1 LTVFFRAYNEPRAW
15 VIRFNAWLD
24 RVLPPDPDVRQQL
37 RIRIFRVIGGA
48 CLLLGLNYI
57 LFRATSSLNYAALW
71 FAIPLLIA
79 EAYSLFDTVLF
90 VVMMWQP
97 RRRVTPKARP
107 DLTVDV
113 FITTYSEEIELVAET
128 ARAAM
133 KIRYP
138 HRTWVLDDGKRAEM
152 KQVCD
157 AIGCGYITRGPE
169 WDNRPRHAKAGNVNN
184 ALMQTDGAFIL
195 ILDADQ
201 IPEPEILDRTLGYFD
216 DPQVAFVQTPQYFYN
231 VTDGDPFGSQAPL
244 FYGPIQEGKDGW
256 NSAFFCG
263 SNAVLRR
270 EALFQLGLVTYIDE
284 MQTAFSDV
292 LNELPLQVGRVKQRY
307 RRAARH
313 VTVNAEVALRQMR
326 ENAPLIHVLDTFNAG
341 VREAQNMII
350 AEDLAAIVADLEAIA
365 ALDATQDDAAHAAL
379 IASVQEELTQSLP
392 AIATTLAETA
402 APRRETLGIPDRLDH
417 MMEMATN
424 EALDVQPLATFTITE
439 DMATAMRLHS
449 LGWKSVFHNEIL
461 ARGLAPEDLASTF
474 GQRLRWG
481 AGTIQVFLHENPLKL
496 KGLSLPQRLQYF
508 TTVYSYFSGFT
519 SVIYLVAPIIY
530 LLTGISPVQS
540 FAGEFL
546 WRIIP
551 YLILN
556 KIMFRYVA
564 WGLDVFRG
572 EQYSLALFPLWIRA
586 VITVFSGEKLTFKV
600 TPKSRQSGV
609 FLNLVIPQLAIT
621 VLLVL
626 SSLYGLLGLALG
638 WRQDT
643 TGVIINVIW
652 AAYDIWMLSVVLKAA
667 VYSPAQAAS

>member
-1 LTVFFRAYNEPRAW
+1 VFFRAYNQPRAW
-15 VIRFNAWLD
+15 VLRFEAWLD
-24 RVLPPDPDVRQQL
+24 RVLPPDPEVRQQL
-37 RIRIFRVIGGA
+37 RQRIFRVIGGA

-57 LFRATSSLNYAALW
+57 LFRATSSLNYRALW
-71 FAIPLLIA
+71 FAVPLLIA

-90 VVMMWQP
+90 VIMMWQP
-97 RRRVTPKARP
+97 RRRVTPKAP
-107 DLTVDV
+107 SGKAVDV
-113 FITTYSEEIELVAET
+113 FITTYSEEIDLVTET
-128 ARAAM
+128 ARAAL

-138 HRTWVLDDGKRAEM
+138 HRTWVLDDGKRPEM
-152 KQVCD
+152 KRVCD
-157 AIGCGYITRGPE
+157 EIGCGYITRGPE
-169 WDNRPRHAKAGNVNN
+169 WENRPRHAKAGNVNN
-184 ALMQTDGAFIL
+184 ALMQTDGEFIL

-201 IPEPEILDRTLGYFD
+201 IPEPEILHRTLGYFE
-216 DPQVAFVQTPQYFYN
+216 DPAVAFVQTPQYFYN

-270 EALFQLGLVTYIDE
+270 EALFQLGLVTYIDD
-284 MQTAFSDV
+284 MQAAFSGL
-292 LNELPLQVGRVKQRY
+292 LNELPLQVGRVHHRY
-307 RRAARH
+307 RRAARL
-313 VTVNAEVALRQMR
+313 VTASAETALHNLRQ
-326 ENAPLIHVLDTFNAG
+326 NAPLISVLDTFNAS
-341 VREAQNMII
+341 VRDAQNMIVE
-350 AEDLAAIVADLEAIA
+350 EDLTAIVADLEAIA
-365 ALDATQDDAAHAAL
+365 LLEQQDNVDHAAL
-379 IASVQEELTQSLP
+379 VATVKDQLKQALP
-392 AIATTLAETA
+392 AMATTLAETA
-402 APRRETLGIPDRLDH
+402 APRREALGIPERLDR
-417 MMEMATN
+417 MMEMVTN

-449 LGWKSVFHNEIL
+449 LGWKSVFHSEIL

-481 AGTIQVFLHENPLKL
+481 AGTIQVFLHENPLKR
-496 KGLSLPQRLQYF
+496 KGLTLPQRLQYF

-519 SVIYLVAPIIY
+519 SVIYLIAPIIY

-540 FAGEFL
+540 YAGEFL

-586 VITVFSGEKLTFKV
+586 VITVFSGEKLTFNV

-609 FLNLVIPQLAIT
+609 FLNLVIPQLTIT

-626 SSLYGLLGLALG
+626 SSIYGLIGLALG
-638 WRQDT
+638 WRQDS

-667 VYSPAQAAS
+667 VYSPPQASS

>member
-1 LTVFFRAYNEPRAW
+1 VFFRAYNQPRAW
-15 VIRFNAWLD
+15 VLRFEAWLD
-24 RVLPPDPDVRQQL
+24 RVLPPDPEVRQQL
-37 RIRIFRVIGGA
+37 RQRIFRVIGGA

-57 LFRATSSLNYAALW
+57 LFRATSSLNYGALW
-71 FAIPLLIA
+71 FAVPLLIA

-90 VVMMWQP
+90 VIMMWQP
-97 RRRVTPKARP
+97 RRRVTPKAP
-107 DLTVDV
+107 SGKAVDV
-113 FITTYSEEIELVAET
+113 FITTYSEEIDLVTET
-128 ARAAM
+128 ARAAL

-138 HRTWVLDDGKRAEM
+138 HRTWVLDDGKRPEM
-152 KQVCD
+152 KRVCD
-157 AIGCGYITRGPE
+157 EIGCGYITRGPE
-169 WDNRPRHAKAGNVNN
+169 WENRPRHAKAGNVNN
-184 ALMQTDGAFIL
+184 ALMQTDGEFIL

-201 IPEPEILDRTLGYFD
+201 IPEPEILHRTLGYFE
-216 DPQVAFVQTPQYFYN
+216 DPAVAFVQTPQYFYN

-270 EALFQLGLVTYIDE
+270 EALFQLGLVTYIDD
-284 MQTAFSDV
+284 MQAAFSGL
-292 LNELPLQVGRVKQRY
+292 LNELPLQVGRVHHRY
-307 RRAARH
+307 RRAARL
-313 VTVNAEVALRQMR
+313 VTASAETALHNLRQ
-326 ENAPLIHVLDTFNAG
+326 NAPLISVLDTFNAS
-341 VREAQNMII
+341 VRDAQNMIVE
-350 AEDLAAIVADLEAIA
+350 EDLTAIVADLEAIA
-365 ALDATQDDAAHAAL
+365 LLEQQDNVDHAAL
-379 IASVQEELTQSLP
+379 VATVKDQLKQALP
-392 AIATTLAETA
+392 AMATTLAETA
-402 APRRETLGIPDRLDH
+402 APRREALGIPERLDR
-417 MMEMATN
+417 MMEMVTN

-449 LGWKSVFHNEIL
+449 LGWKSVFHSEIL

-481 AGTIQVFLHENPLKL
+481 AGTIQVFLHENPLKR
-496 KGLSLPQRLQYF
+496 KGLTLPQRLQYF

-519 SVIYLVAPIIY
+519 SVIYLIAPIIY

-540 FAGEFL
+540 YAGEFL

-586 VITVFSGEKLTFKV
+586 VITVFSGEKLTFNV
-600 TPKSRQSGV
+600 TPKSRQSRV
-609 FLNLVIPQLAIT
+609 FLNLVIPQLTIT

-626 SSLYGLLGLALG
+626 SSIYGLIGLALG
-638 WRQDT
+638 WRQDS

-667 VYSPAQAAS
+667 VYSPPQASS